1 MILYHLVLTLKYQSE
16 KQEKFHQE
24 IFQTQYKI
32 FTIHKTFSIKLIKV
46 NLFIV
51 IYFYINTIGYNYT
64 NIAMFLSDFDE
75 IELSDEYILRRPIA
89 DENDAE
95 TLLRM
100 YANPSVAKYIPDDLM
115 PSDMKSSIG
124 IIEYYRNAINKGN
137 MAYWS
142 IAKKSNNKMIGLIG
156 FCDINYYNS
165 RAEIAYELDPEYWRQ
180 GITLMAVKK
189 ISQIMFEKIGIK
201 RIQANIVPDNISS
214 LGLLN
219 KAGFIME
226 GLLYSYR
233 VFKGK
238 QIDVVMV
245 ALSSDKYFNDIRL
258 QSQVTKLWNY
268 IPSHSAV
275 VKKMKKCV

>member
-1 MILYHLVLTLKYQSE
+1 
-16 KQEKFHQE
+16 
-24 IFQTQYKI
+24 
-32 FTIHKTFSIKLIKV
+32 
-46 NLFIV
+46 
-51 IYFYINTIGYNYT
+51 
-64 NIAMFLSDFDE
+64 MFLSDFDE

-201 RIQANIVPDNISS
+201 RIQANIVPDNTSS

-219 KAGFIME
+219 KAGFVME

-238 QIDVVMV
+238 QIDVVMA

-258 QSQVTKLWNY
+258 QSQVKQLWNY
-268 IPSHSAV
+268 IPSHSNV
-275 VKKMKKCV
+275 VKKLKKCV